1 MQYVMINWFRCVFLM
16 YIVLT
21 GNLVATAQLAMPD
34 NVSIGATK
42 HYNVSPNPVS
52 GSTYI
57 WAIDGVEQ
65 KGSTNNGIDI
75 SWNIAGT
82 FFLEVQ
88 ELSAG
93 GCPGPLRSGKIFV
106 TPSQNTDLGVVNSV
120 DNSHPI
126 VGNKV
131 IFSVKATNYG
141 PYDATG
147 VSIANPL
154 KDGYAYISTTSTMG
168 SYNLLNS
175 VWTIGNLKIGSSANL
190 TITAT
195 VNLSGNYDNTST
207 ISCNEE
213 DRNMVNNVSFVATVP
228 TDFFIPEGFSPNGD
242 GINDLFVIR
251 GILNYPHNKFEIYNR
266 WGNKVFEANSYQ
278 NTWHGKAT
286 FGIRVGGG
294 DLPVGTYFYLLDLGD
309 GSKVIKGTIY
319 LNR

>member
-1 MQYVMINWFRCVFLM
+1 MINWIRFVFLM

-21 GNLVATAQLAMPD
+21 CNFGATAQLAMPD
-34 NVSIGATK
+34 NVSVGATK
-42 HYNVSPNPVS
+42 HYNVNPNPVS

-65 KGSTNNGIDI
+65 AGSTNNGIDI

-88 ELSAG
+88 ELSIG
-93 GCPGPLRSGKIFV
+93 GCLGPLRSGKVFV

-120 DNSHPI
+120 DNTQPI
-126 VGNKV
+126 IGHKV
-131 IFSVKATNYG
+131 IFSVEATNYG
-141 PYDATG
+141 PFNATE

-154 KDGYAYISTTSTMG
+154 KDGYTYISTTSTMG
-168 SYNLLNS
+168 SFNPLNS
-175 VWTIGNLKIGSSANL
+175 VWTIGNLKIGSTANL
-190 TITAT
+190 TITAF
-195 VNLSGNYDNTST
+195 VNQSGNYGNTST
-207 ISCNEE
+207 ISGKEE
-213 DRNMVNNVSFVATVP
+213 DRNMVNNISFVATVP

-251 GILNYPHNKFEIYNR
+251 GILNYPHNTFEIYNR
-266 WGNKVFEANSYQ
+266 WGNKVFEASPYQ

-286 FGIRVGGG
+286 FGIRVGAGE
-294 DLPVGTYFYLLDLGD
+294 LPVGTYFYLLDLRD
-309 GSKVIKGTIY
+309 GSKAIKGTIY